1 MTRTDAKS
9 SARTANG
16 SSHGHGAHA
25 HDARHAGHTKDF
37 DAAWRVVRGIPR
49 AAQAGLK
56 TNPVAVIAGIS
67 ASAFVLGAL
76 CGSKVGRVLVTTL
89 AGYGLRQFMEGPMAR
104 ELGRYATDALKHVSA
119 DA

>member
-1 MTRTDAKS
+1 VTRTDAKS
-9 SARTANG
+9 SARTVNG

-25 HDARHAGHTKDF
+25 HDTRHAKDF
-37 DAAWRVVRGIPR
+37 DAAWRFVRGIPR
-49 AAQAGLK
+49 AAQTGLK
-56 TNPVAVIAGIS
+56 TNPVAVIAGVG
-67 ASAFVLGAL
+67 ATAFVLGAL

-119 DA
+119 SA

>member
-1 MTRTDAKS
+1 VTRTDAKS

-25 HDARHAGHTKDF
+25 HDF
-37 DAAWRVVRGIPR
+37 DAAWRFVRGIPR
-49 AAQAGLK
+49 AAQTGLK
-56 TNPVAVIAGIS
+56 TNPVAVIAGVS
-67 ASAFVLGAL
+67 AGAFVLGAL

-119 DA
+119 SA

>member
-1 MTRTDAKS
+1 MTRTEAKS

-16 SSHGHGAHA
+16 SSHGHGTHA
-25 HDARHAGHTKDF
+25 HGPHAKDF
-37 DAAWRVVRGIPR
+37 DAAWRFVRGFPR
-49 AAQAGLK
+49 AAQTGLK

-67 ASAFVLGAL
+67 AGAFVLGAL